1 MEKEVEAVLSGQHT
15 QEVHYRARVLDGTE
29 RVLLQRAVVVE
40 WEGERPARLAGT
52 TVDSTALVRA
62 TERAE
67 HLLDCMT
74 DAYFVVSPQWPLR
87 SEERRGGTEC
97 VSPCR
102 SRW

>member
-62 TERAE
+62 TARAE
-67 HLLDCMT
+67 HLLDCLT
-74 DAYFVVSPQWPLR
+74 DAYFVVSPQWQFGSVH
-87 SEERRGGTEC
+87 SEARRGGRRGGKE
-97 VSPCR
+97 
-102 SRW
+102 